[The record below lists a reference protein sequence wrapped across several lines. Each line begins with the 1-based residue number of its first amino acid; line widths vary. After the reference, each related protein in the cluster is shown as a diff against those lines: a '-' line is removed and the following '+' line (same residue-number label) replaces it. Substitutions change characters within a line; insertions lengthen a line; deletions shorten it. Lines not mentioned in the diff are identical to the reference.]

1 MRCAVFHHEDGR
13 YRRGLPGPCTT
24 KTVVM
29 ATKTVV
35 AAMKTVVMPA
45 KGQISF
51 GIFRPA
57 STFVCYRRFSGSLVF
72 PQCQDFLL
80 SGNKETLFF
89 HFLPSSFYRLL
100 VNPDLKERNVKHE

>member
-24 KTVVM
+24 
-29 ATKTVV
+29 
-35 AAMKTVVMPA
+35 KTVVMPA